1 VHDALLTRI
10 TGYDIVATKI
20 ATWRYVMKF
29 ANVRELKNKTS
40 EILRNA
46 EKEAVIITS
55 NGKPRAIVTAIS
67 EEDFEDYLL
76 EKSVGLQDTL
86 AEAQAAYHSKG
97 GATLEDYLSKRKRKR
112 G

>member
-1 VHDALLTRI
+1 
-10 TGYDIVATKI
+10 
-20 ATWRYVMKF
+20 MKF

-40 EILRNA
+40 EILRKA

-55 NGKPRAIVTAIS
+55 KGKPRALVTAIS

-76 EKSVGLQDTL
+76 EHSPKLLDILEEAKEEYVRAGGMTL
-86 AEAQAAYHSKG
+86 D
-97 GATLEDYLSKRKRKR
+97 DYLLKRKIKR